1 MTNPDP
7 ALFATPEDASR
18 AFYNAFEQGD
28 IAAMMRVWAD
38 DDEIFCIHP
47 SGPRNIGPN
56 AVRGAWEE
64 IFSTPTTLR
73 FQLEQ
78 QMFFVGASMAVQSV
92 LEYLQ
97 INEEAKLRG
106 PAIATN
112 IYTRS
117 VGGGWRMIAHHA
129 ATAPALP
136 GGPAPAA
143 ISRTGTLH

>member
-1 MTNPDP
+1 MANPDP

-18 AFYNAFEQGD
+18 AFYEAFEQSD
-28 IAAMMRVWAD
+28 VAAMMRVWAD

-64 IFSTPTTLR
+64 IFSTPTPLR

-97 INEEAKLRG
+97 VNDEPKLRG

-112 IYTRS
+112 IYTKTVS
-117 VGGGWRMIAHHA
+117 GWRMIAHHA
-129 ATAPALP
+129 AQSPTPPGPGPVPPAK
-136 GGPAPAA
+136 
-143 ISRTGTLH
+143 SRSGTLH

>member
-1 MTNPDP
+1 MSKPDSV
-7 ALFATPEDASR
+7 LFATPEDASR
-18 AFYNAFEQGD
+18 AFYEAFEQGD

-78 QMFFVGASMAVQSV
+78 PMFFVGASMAVQSV

-97 INEEAKLRG
+97 INDETKLRG

-112 IYTRS
+112 IYTQS
-117 VGGGWRMIAHHA
+117 VGGGWRMMAHHA
-129 ATAPALP
+129 ATGPAAP
-136 GGPAPAA
+136 GGPAPAPTT
-143 ISRTGTLH
+143 RTGTLH